1 MWKILIDFLFVIP
14 YFLFYF
20 FSQIIFVQRLVFNLQ
35 LSPFV
40 EIIFSFCGL
49 LLSLL
54 IFYLCAFNF
63 KREDFFM
70 NLALIGY
77 GKMGKEIEKI
87 AVSRGHQINLIIDV
101 NNPDDLT
108 VENLRKCDV
117 AIEFTIPH
125 SAVNNYNICFEAGIP
140 VVSGTTGW
148 LDKKE
153 EVLRKCKETNGTFF
167 YASNFSLGVNLF
179 FELNKKLAKLMASR
193 NEYEFEMTEVHH
205 IHKLDAPSGT
215 AITLAEDI
223 LEMLPGKTG
232 WVNDKTPAENELNIK
247 SERRGEI
254 PGIHTIKYESEVDFI
269 EITHS
274 SKSRRGLAFGAVL
287 AAEYCIGR
295 KGILTMKNLLNI

>member
-1 MWKILIDFLFVIP
+1 
-14 YFLFYF
+14 
-20 FSQIIFVQRLVFNLQ
+20 
-35 LSPFV
+35 
-40 EIIFSFCGL
+40 
-49 LLSLL
+49 
-54 IFYLCAFNF
+54 
-63 KREDFFM
+63 M
-70 NLALIGY
+70 NIALIGY

-87 AVSRGHQINLIIDV
+87 AVSRGHQIKLIIDV
-101 NNPDDLT
+101 NNPADLI

-125 SAVNNYNICFEAGIP
+125 SAVTNYNICFEAGIP

-153 EVLRKCKETNGTFF
+153 EVIKKCNGTNGTFF

-179 FELNKKLAKLMASR
+179 FELNKKLTELMATR
-193 NEYEFEMTEVHH
+193 NEYNVELTEVHH

-215 AITLAEDI
+215 AISLAEDI
-223 LEMLPGKTG
+223 VEILPGKTS

-247 SERRGEI
+247 SERRGEV

-274 SKSRRGLAFGAVL
+274 SKSRTGLALGAVL
-287 AAEYCIGR
+287 AAEYCMGK
-295 KGILTMKNLLNI
+295 KGVLTMKDLLNI